1 VRWFFILLLLV
12 NAIFYVSQKSA
23 SGFDRLGE
31 QLSEVPV
38 KGNIQL
44 LSELNLAEMTESAPL
59 AAAESDE
66 SVFSAAVAE
75 SGAEAS
81 SVDAEPALTE
91 CLVLGPYDHSADAST
106 DQAKVPGAVVLGE
119 EFERSADYW
128 VYLGPYNNFDAASK
142 MAGELKKKRI
152 DSFAV
157 RKGTLENAISLG
169 VFTDPERA
177 AIHAKGLLKKGYKAD
192 VKRVAR
198 YSERYWLAFTVLES
212 KVQYAAAEAAMAE
225 LSNENKNLG
234 EKSCNLIASYKELD

>member
-23 SGFDRLGE
+23 SGFDRLSG

-44 LSELNLAEMTESAPL
+44 LSELNSAKMTESIPL
-59 AAAESDE
+59 AAASDE
-66 SVFSAAVAE
+66 SVSSATV
-75 SGAEAS
+75 EAS
-81 SVDAEPALTE
+81 NADAFSLDAEPVLTE
-91 CLVLGPYDHSADAST
+91 CLVLGPYDRSADASK
-106 DQAKVPGAVVLGE
+106 DQARVPGAVVLGE

-128 VYLGPYNNFDAASK
+128 VYLGPYNNFEAASK
-142 MAGELKKKRI
+142 MAGELKNKRI
-152 DSFAV
+152 DSFVV

-177 AIHAKGLLKKGYKAD
+177 AIHAQDLLKKGYKAD
-192 VKRVAR
+192 VKRLAR
-198 YSERYWLAFTVLES
+198 YSERYWLAFTALES
-212 KVQYAAAEAAMAE
+212 KVQYAAAEVAMAE

-234 EKSCNLIASYKELD
+234 GKSCNLIASYKELD

>member
-1 VRWFFILLLLV
+1 MRWFFILLLLV

-31 QLSEVPV
+31 QLSEVPA

-44 LSELNLAEMTESAPL
+44 LSELNLAKMTEPAPL
-59 AAAESDE
+59 AAAASDE
-66 SVFSAAVAE
+66 SVSSAAEEV
-75 SGAEAS
+75 SDAEAAS
-81 SVDAEPALTE
+81 LDAEPALTE
-91 CLVLGPYDHSADAST
+91 CLVLGPYDRSADARA
-106 DQAKVPGAVVLGE
+106 DQARVSGAVVLGE

-128 VYLGPYNNFDAASK
+128 VYLGPYKNFDAASK

-152 DSFAV
+152 DSFVV

-192 VKRVAR
+192 VKRLAR
-198 YSERYWLAFTVLES
+198 YSGRYWLAFTALES
-212 KVQYAAAEAAMAE
+212 RVQYAAAEVAMAE
-225 LSNENKNLG
+225 LSNENKSLE
-234 EKSCNLIASYKELD
+234 EKNCNLIASYKELD